1 MEKRSSIE
9 YILELMR
16 PLNNISDRLTE
27 RVISW
32 LNSEINNP
40 NHINYIDDIFM
51 VLDRSDLD
59 ADKKAEILR
68 CISEYNELFYKS
80 ELTKREN
87 YKKLEA
93 KYKISNLSSI
103 ILPTKKDESIILE
116 ETKPI
121 KNANSILD
129 AVNYYYHQINASR
142 YDLSKVADILNN
154 IKGNNNELIRKSI
167 ALELNKEINQ
177 MYSLLND
184 KDANYSKEELEEF
197 KDELLLYNELY
208 SFVSN
213 YSYASN
219 DKIHVITPKY
229 KLVFPKLNNDN
240 NIILST
246 FKKDI
251 HPEYYMSFIN
261 LINSIEQ
268 GKPINLRKFNNHE
281 QFNGLMET
289 KGWQSRII
297 FDHFDKNAYAIVTV
311 FIKKCQWGSKFSKM
325 LESAVSSYLSYK
337 ENMKDILL
345 DEEARDVF
353 YQEQDMACNEI
364 KTYLKNNA
372 RRMQ

>member
-1 MEKRSSIE
+1 
-9 YILELMR
+9 
-16 PLNNISDRLTE
+16 
-27 RVISW
+27 
-32 LNSEINNP
+32 
-40 NHINYIDDIFM
+40 
-51 VLDRSDLD
+51 
-59 ADKKAEILR
+59 
-68 CISEYNELFYKS
+68 
-80 ELTKREN
+80 
-87 YKKLEA
+87 
-93 KYKISNLSSI
+93 
-103 ILPTKKDESIILE
+103 LPTKKDESIILE

-121 KNANSILD
+121 KNVNPIFD
-129 AVNYYYHQINASR
+129 AVNYYYHQINANR
-142 YDLSKVADILNN
+142 YDLSKVAEVLNN
-154 IKGNNNELIRKSI
+154 IRGNDNELICKSI

-219 DKIHVITPKY
+219 DEASVITPKY
-229 KLVFPKLNNDN
+229 KLIFPKLNNDN

-251 HPEYYMSFIN
+251 HPEYYMSFLN

-311 FIKKCQWGSKFSKM
+311 FIKKCYWGNKINNM
-325 LESAVSSYLSYK
+325 LESAISSYSNYK
-337 ENMKDILL
+337 ENMGDILL
-345 DEEARDVF
+345 DEEGRNAF
-353 YQEQDMACNEI
+353 YQEQDMASNEI
-364 KTYLKNNA
+364 KTYLINNA